1 MSSKLG
7 PRIVDNPDSIH
18 LLLDVHNPKMKGDG
32 TRGMR
37 RARGRSTNISN
48 SSINIPLLDPTSPN
62 NIQRFSLVVWVE
74 VNAYDTGY
82 AWHPINQWNAGGT
95 SSASI
100 VLYAFQNYQNSGA
113 NGNYGFYWH
122 RYNAGGWAGMTIG
135 HGDSKLGG
143 TANKSNFPRK
153 NMFAF
158 TYDVNL
164 NSSNPVMY
172 VNGQFHSSGGSSP
185 YGIGNFNYSN
195 TDLYIYTDCYGNA
208 SNPSGCTYVQIVDYM
223 LTADEISTI
232 YNSTKKQ
239 HGYG

>member
-1 MSSKLG
+1 MATKGG
-7 PRIVDNPDSIH
+7 PRIVENISEVH
-18 LLLDVHNPKMKGDG
+18 ALLDYYNPKLRGTG
-32 TRGMR
+32 TRGMK
-37 RARGRSTNISN
+37 RATNRSKNVDDT
-48 SSINIPLLDPTSPN
+48 SIDIPLLDPTGDEG
-62 NIQRFSLVVWVE
+62 IQRFSLVCWVE
-74 VNAYDTGY
+74 VNEYDTGY
-82 AWHPINQWNAGGT
+82 AWHPVNQWNSSST
-95 SSASI
+95 NSASI

-164 NSSNPVMY
+164 NSSQPKMY
-172 VNGQFHSSGGSSP
+172 VNGQYHRQGGSSP
-185 YGIGNFNYSN
+185 YGIGNPDY
-195 TDLYIYTDCYGNA
+195 TAGDLYIHTDHY
-208 SNPSGCTYVQIVDYM
+208 SNDSAPSGVTYLKVVDKM
-223 LTADEISTI
+223 LTDDEITTI

-239 HGYG
+239 HGY